1 MQKHLLILLAVSLFF
16 ISCEVE
22 DEKKEQSFA
31 PLKKIEIP
39 DTVIGFYV
47 GELPCDDC
55 KKLQVKIDLD
65 STGKASVEEVF
76 FRDSISKVESAATY
90 KDSLDVVTITFPN
103 KNKKWQFKR
112 KNILSLIYL
121 DFSGEPSYMDSGLP
135 YQLLKILKRPVQ

>member
-1 MQKHLLILLAVSLFF
+1 MRKHLLILLAVSLFF
-16 ISCEVE
+16 VSCEVE
-22 DEKKEQSFA
+22 DEKKEQAFV

-65 STGKASVEEVF
+65 STGKAFVEETFV
-76 FRDSISKVESAATY
+76 RDSIFKVKSDATY
-90 KDSLDVVTITFPN
+90 TDILDVVTIAFPN
-103 KNKKWQFKR
+103 SNKKWQFKR

-121 DFSGEPSYMDSGLP
+121 DLSGEPSYMESGLP

>member
-1 MQKHLLILLAVSLFF
+1 MRKHLLTLLTVSLLFV
-16 ISCEVE
+16 SCEVE
-22 DEKKEQSFA
+22 DEKKEQAFV

-65 STGKASVEEVF
+65 STGKAFVEETFV
-76 FRDSISKVESAATY
+76 RDSIFKVKSDATY
-90 KDSLDVVTITFPN
+90 TDTLDVVTIAFPN
-103 KNKKWQFKR
+103 SNKKWQFKR

-121 DFSGEPSYMDSGLP
+121 DLSGEPSYMESGLP